1 MTYRWPVT
9 QPFVCGGSPTLNI
22 TVKASSDTA
31 LPAAAPVP
39 HASGAALVAL
49 REGGP
54 AWWRAWD
61 AAALR
66 AACDAAAAEQADG
79 VAADVD
85 ADAGTDAGA
94 ARADVAQW
102 GALASFMTGQSDAL
116 AQLEQAYNAHAG
128 AQRQRAAADAVHRAL
143 VICILDSGAMDR
155 TRDWLARWDESHAA
169 LAAVDTAGAAAD
181 SNPAAPDLWHRLAP
195 LAATALGG
203 DAHGSGEAAAAQ
215 FLAALRHASTARG
228 ALSADERLMA
238 AQVLMDYQFAVQ
250 RFEAFDFLANAVEVP
265 ALFNAASP
273 VMRARWLFSYG
284 YSQFHTGRTER
295 AAVAWQ
301 RSLQISTEA
310 GLSALALETTLALAR
325 GQLNSGQLDAAQAV
339 IDAVQPQW
347 GSGRTAQLIELLQ
360 LRARVQLLRGRAASA
375 LGLLQDALQMAQA
388 AGLPAAESASCL
400 SDLAQVYVAL
410 GRAAEAEEL
419 LLRLEQEHGGRSAL
433 VYRCLAGM
441 LRAWRLLHE
450 DPQASRSHLAQA
462 LETAQG
468 TRYSM
473 FFRLLPPFAAALCAL
488 ALRWGLATPFVTELV
503 RARALP
509 APADAGADWPW
520 PLWLRMLGGF
530 EWQRD
535 GHTQT
540 PAGKLPQKPLEL
552 LRLLACQRKLAIS
565 QAAAMAAMWPDAD
578 EPAARKS
585 IEAAVHRLRALLGDA
600 TLVWVSDG
608 QVGLD
613 PSRVGCDLHLRRGLI
628 ERIEA
633 LAMGRAGGAAGPGK
647 DPADTVINE
656 CLALLGRVVDLTRGD
671 LLPGMADTPWLQA
684 EQQRC
689 RSDTVRAA
697 LATAALLEH
706 AQAGRAEQ
714 DLLETALRIEP
725 LSETLV
731 ARLMQAYERNSRRG
745 DALRVFE
752 QYRRHLAEHGAT
764 PGARM
769 QAHWQ
774 ALVGSVGRGGG

>member
-1 MTYRWPVT
+1 MGDGPK
-9 QPFVCGGSPTLNI
+9 LNI
-22 TVKASSDTA
+22 NVNRPSHTA
-31 LPAAAPVP
+31 LPAAATMLPAGGV
-39 HASGAALVAL
+39 ALAALRDGA
-49 REGGP
+49 P

-66 AACDAAAAEQADG
+66 AACEAAAAGPVD
-79 VAADVD
+79 VVD
-85 ADAGTDAGA
+85 ADADA
-94 ARADVAQW
+94 ARAEIAQW

-116 AQLEQAYNAHAG
+116 PQLDQTYSAHAD
-128 AQRQRAAADAVHRAL
+128 AQRLRAAADAVHRAL

-155 TRDWLARWDESHAA
+155 TGDWLARWDTSHAA
-169 LAAVDTAGAAAD
+169 LAAQDRASTAAD
-181 SNPAAPDLWHRLAP
+181 ASRSTTATAPDLWHRLAP

-203 DAHGSGEAAAAQ
+203 DAHGGGEAAAAGV
-215 FLAALRHASTARG
+215 LAALRQAPTAPG
-228 ALSADERLMA
+228 ALSADERLIA

-250 RFEAFDFLANAVEVP
+250 RFDAFDFLANAVEVP
-265 ALFNAASP
+265 ALFNAASS
-273 VMRARWLFSYG
+273 VMQARWLFSYG

-295 AAVAWQ
+295 AAAAWQ
-301 RSLQISTEA
+301 RSLQISNEA

-325 GQLNSGQLDAAQAV
+325 GQLNSGQLDEAQAV

-347 GSGRTAQLIELLQ
+347 GGGRTAQLIELLQ

-375 LGLLQDALQMAQA
+375 LGLLQDALQMAQDA
-388 AGLPAAESASCL
+388 ALPAAECASCL

-410 GRAAEAEEL
+410 GRAGEAEQL
-419 LLRLEQEHGGRSAL
+419 LLRLEQEHGGRSAQ

-450 DPQASRSHLAQA
+450 DPQSSREHLAQA
-462 LETAQG
+462 LAIAQG

-473 FFRLLPPFAAALCAL
+473 FFRLLPSFAAALCAM
-488 ALRWGLATPFVTELV
+488 ALRWGLAASFVTELV

-535 GHTQT
+535 GQTQT

-565 QAAAMAAMWPDAD
+565 QDAAMAAMWPDAD
-578 EPAARKS
+578 EPGARKS

-633 LAMGRAGGAAGPGK
+633 LAMGRGGTAPGPG
-647 DPADTVINE
+647 PGTTDTVVNE
-656 CLALLGRVVDLTRGD
+656 CLTLLGRVVDLTRGD
-671 LLPGMADTPWLQA
+671 LLPGMAATPWLQA

-731 ARLMQAYERNSRRG
+731 ARLMQAYERSSRRG

-774 ALVGSVGRGGG
+774 ALVGSPGRIGG